1 MSERRTHRIVI
12 ADDHGLV
19 RGALKDLI
27 SDIDGAEIIAETD
40 NGLEAITLARLHRP
54 DLLTL
59 DSAMPL
65 AKGIEVYGEVRR
77 WSPETK
83 IAVITGFAAIGHL
96 ADWIDAGVD
105 GLFLKTC
112 GTGELRKGIE
122 LILKGGVFVSAAV
135 MQNLESHEVEVS
147 LTARERQILHLIAG
161 GYSNNEIADR
171 LSISPKTVDNHR
183 TRLMAKLN
191 VHSIAQLLSYAL
203 KEGLLDT
210 NTQL

>member
-1 MSERRTHRIVI
+1 MSEKRTYRIVI

-27 SDIDGAEIIAETD
+27 ADIDGAEIVGETD
-40 NGLEAITLARLHRP
+40 NGLEAITLVRLHRP

-77 WSPETK
+77 WSPETR
-83 IAVITGFAAIGHL
+83 IVVITGFAAVGHL

-112 GTGELRKGIE
+112 GTDELRKGLE
-122 LILKGGVFVSAAV
+122 LVLNGGAFVSSAV
-135 MQNLESHEVEVS
+135 MDKLESHEADTS
-147 LTARERQILHLIAG
+147 LTTRERQILHLIAA
-161 GYSNNEIADR
+161 GYSNNEIAER

-183 TRLMAKLN
+183 TRMMAKLN
-191 VHSIAQLLSYAL
+191 VHSLAQLLSYAL

-210 NTQL
+210 NTQI